1 MIKLERGK
9 HPKEL
14 TEDVCKELTELY
26 MENKENDVWNSP
38 KIKKP
43 LKDAL
48 LQMSHNKCAY
58 CECILNEESKDVTID
73 HFLPKAEYQYR
84 VVEWE
89 NLFPACLRCN
99 RSKKDYTGKI
109 VNPCKDIPKEYIA
122 VSKENPFRLKGID
135 ANHVG
140 RNTIT
145 YIKLND
151 IQRVMTKRMQ
161 AWETIHFHL
170 QEILEDIN
178 EVGYKE
184 RFKIH
189 FETLMENCMPDSE
202 YAAVKATN
210 MLRDDCY
217 MKIKAYFKEN
227 GKWSDKLEAYEE
239 QIRHIALHMV

>member
-58 CECILNEESKDVTID
+58 CECILNEESKDATID

-89 NLFPACLRCN
+89 N
-99 RSKKDYTGKI
+99 
-109 VNPCKDIPKEYIA
+109 
-122 VSKENPFRLKGID
+122 PFRLKGID
-135 ANHVG
+135 SNHVG

-170 QEILEDIN
+170 QKILEDIN